1 METNNKNILK
11 ETGNRIPF
19 TVPEGYFEGF
29 ALQMEARTSG
39 SKSFYL
45 KKVISPWMYM
55 AAMFI
60 GMLLIG
66 NLLFNVYKTNKQ
78 DNAEMYEMYVMSQMD
93 NSVMIDYYVD
103 QTENVA
109 E

>member
-11 ETGNRIPF
+11 EIGNRNPF

-29 ALQMEARTSG
+29 TLQMEARTSG
-39 SKSFYL
+39 SKTVYL
-45 KKVISPWMYM
+45 RKIMRPWMYM
-55 AAMFI
+55 AAMFL

-66 NLLFNVYKTNKQ
+66 NVIFNVYKTSKQ
-78 DNAEMYEMYVMSQMD
+78 DNTEMYEMYVMSQMD

-103 QTENVA
+103 QTENSA